1 MNLPFMLI
9 AKVDVGVALTVFIAI
24 QYQVNPNLQPKFP
37 KASGFTTLL
46 ITIVVTFLL

>member
-9 AKVDVGVALTVFIAI
+9 AKVDVGVALTVLAI